1 MEPGF
6 SPYLDKQNKWS
17 SHSQIVFYL
26 ASFPKG
32 TRVLDI
38 GTATG
43 TIGRMGRDLGLRLTG
58 IEPNP
63 EWANR
68 ARPFYEAVEIGT
80 IETCPDEFLRDN
92 QVIILADVL
101 EHMLDP
107 EQSLK
112 YLMNLQSGK
121 PWLVISVPN
130 IANIYVRL
138 SLLLGKFN
146 YTDQGILDKTHL
158 RFFTRK
164 TIIEMLGKLNL
175 DVEKIWPTP
184 IPLEKVSPFFEN
196 SILGRLIYHLLKV
209 ATDIFPTLLGYQF
222 VIIAGKGNP

>member
-6 SPYLDKQNKWS
+6 SPYQDKPNRWS

-26 ASFPKG
+26 GSLQQG

-58 IEPNP
+58 VEPNP

-68 ARPFYEAVEIGT
+68 ARPYYEAVEIGT
-80 IETCPDEFLRDN
+80 IETCPDEFLRDK

-101 EHMLDP
+101 EHMPDP

-112 YLMNLQSGK
+112 YLMDLQSGQ
-121 PWLVISVPN
+121 PRLVISVPN
-130 IANIYVRL
+130 IANIYIRL
-138 SLLLGKFN
+138 SLLMGNFN

-175 DVEKIWPTP
+175 DVQKIWHTP
-184 IPLEKVSPFFEN
+184 IPLEKVSPFFVN
-196 SILGRLIYHLLKV
+196 SILGRLIYHLLKL

-222 VIIAGKGNP
+222 VIIAEKGNP